1 MRVRHTLWKNRSIF
15 LAALVGKNIGAVVV
29 LLVICASN
37 LAAQPL
43 SLGKAQRMFKNN
55 GYLYTLPISIQIDGY
70 STFRAVLVGGDVDFL
85 SQTSTEIIKTDRG
98 AALQFWTPRHLASI
112 DITARVEY
120 QGRSVSKTYRLLPVA
135 EIAQDGEALLYGCRQ
150 QWVIRGTL
158 INNIVRI
165 FRECGRRL
173 GRWPLLNGADY
184 VDFVITQS
192 IALPL
197 EGGLSELLDF
207 VRDRFGFKAATSKS
221 DDVIGFVDLVSEGNY

>member
-1 MRVRHTLWKNRSIF
+1 MRCIF
-15 LAALVGKNIGAVVV
+15 LGIFLMAVNGVNADALRLGAASRI
-29 LLVICASN
+29 VID
-37 LAAQPL
+37 
-43 SLGKAQRMFKNN
+43 G
-55 GYLYTLPISIQIDGY
+55 GYLYSMPIQAQLDGY

-173 GRWPLLNGADY
+173 GRWPLLDGEDY
-184 VDFVITQS
+184 VDFVILRS

-207 VRDRFGFKAATSKS
+207 VRDRFGFKAATSQS
-221 DDVIGFVDLVSEGNY
+221 DDVIGFVDLIAEGNF